1 MQSLADMKHRN
12 PMVISGDLHA
22 TGVGTMF
29 GSGNRS
35 FADNP
40 ITAVLCGP
48 VSTAEWGFPSNVR
61 GVAAALQPI
70 WLFSSNFHL
79 LRSMVSAL
87 SISSGIALR
96 SSCSNGTSTHSPE
109 RHDSLEPCY
118 AFAVE
123 RPRTSSLIT
132 VSTNG
137 RAAQR
142 RFLRNTLQSGQV
154 MAGESRPLI
163 SW

>member
-48 VSTAEWGFPSNVR
+48 VSTAEWGFPPTSEVSR
-61 GVAAALQPI
+61 QRLRPI
-70 WLFSSNFHL
+70 WIFSSNF
-79 LRSMVSAL
+79 
-87 SISSGIALR
+87 
-96 SSCSNGTSTHSPE
+96 T
-109 RHDSLEPCY
+109 Y
-118 AFAVE
+118 
-123 RPRTSSLIT
+123 
-132 VSTNG
+132 
-137 RAAQR
+137 
-142 RFLRNTLQSGQV
+142 
-154 MAGESRPLI
+154 
-163 SW
+163 